1 MPAADRIFENNC
13 AEISPV
19 TGEAFWQ
26 KLEPLLEGLPD
37 GPLIAAV
44 SGGADSMALLYLLEA
59 SADKHQR
66 DILAVTIDHDLR
78 EQSASEAAAVAS
90 YCGVRNIPHRIV
102 VWHGPKPKSAMQE
115 KARQQRYKRLLCVAG
130 EEGAAAILTGHSAS
144 DQAETFLA
152 RLARGSGINGLSAI
166 AEHRQMAA
174 GPAAPIPVL
183 RPLLSFGR
191 QQIRA
196 SCKVHNIPF
205 HDDSSNEDPK
215 YERVRHRAV
224 LSALAAQD
232 ILHEQALCRSAARLQ
247 RQQSL
252 LDASVA
258 GLFANLGGAFHP
270 QGAISLPR
278 GGLLAAPAALA
289 EALLEKAAQAV
300 SGAAM
305 AGDSGAGPALLA
317 AVKQQQ
323 NMTQSG
329 ALVMVK
335 ADTIW
340 LLREPAGVLGRADG
354 TPGLAPMK
362 IIVEEKLIWDG
373 RFILTPRREGL
384 LAPIGTKS
392 EMIKGVGALGGALL
406 ASLPAIWDGNNVIAV
421 PKLVK
426 NMKEVAKLPWIE
438 GMTDLNMVSL
448 VPERLLQRVVRF

>member
-1 MPAADRIFENNC
+1 
-13 AEISPV
+13 
-19 TGEAFWQ
+19 
-26 KLEPLLEGLPD
+26 LLEGLPE

-44 SGGADSMALLYLLEA
+44 SGGADSMALLYWLEA
-59 SADKHQR
+59 SANRHQR

-78 EQSASEAAAVAS
+78 EDSASEAAAVAS

-102 VWHGPKPKSAMQE
+102 VWHGEKPKSAMQE
-115 KARQQRYKRLLCVAG
+115 RAREERYKRLLRVAG

-166 AEHRQMAA
+166 AAQRRMAA
-174 GPAAPIPVL
+174 GPAEPIPVL
-183 RPLLSFGR
+183 RPLLAFGR

-196 SCKVHNIPF
+196 SCKAHNIPF
-205 HDDSSNEDPK
+205 HDDSSNDDPK

-247 RQQSL
+247 CQQSL

-258 GLFANLGGAFHP
+258 GLFANSGGAFHP

-278 GGLLAAPAALA
+278 AALLEA
-289 EALLEKAAQAV
+289 PSALTEALLEKAAQAV

-305 AGDSGAGPALLA
+305 AGDSGAGPALLE
-317 AVKQQQ
+317 AVKQKQ

-329 ALVMVK
+329 ALMVQK

-354 TPGLAPMK
+354 TPAMAPVK
-362 IIVEEKLIWDG
+362 ITVEEKLIWDG

-384 LAPIGTKS
+384 LAPIGMKS
-392 EMIKGVGALGGALL
+392 EMIKGVGALAGAFL

-421 PKLVK
+421 PKFVK

-448 VPERLLQRVVRF
+448 VPERFLQRVVRF